1 MTTADT
7 SPKTTT
13 IDRYGQMLLRNRWL
27 VILATLISVSF
38 LAYGVRF
45 LTYDSGTRVFF
56 SKDNPQLLALEA
68 LENTYSK
75 SDNLIF
81 VIAPEDGN
89 VFTHATLTAIEDL
102 TEAAWQIPYSSRVN
116 SITNY
121 HHVEVD
127 GDDLLV
133 TPLVEN
139 AGSLT
144 AADIER
150 IRDTALG
157 YPDRSMR
164 CRVISR
170 GRVRST
176 LRGDIQADKG
186 IIIGQHFWEM
196 LRRRDEHLVDRGW
209 R

>member
-27 VILATLISVSF
+27 VILATLVSVSF

-45 LTYDSGTRVFF
+45 LTYESGTRVFF

-89 VFTHATLTAIEDL
+89 VFTHTTLTAIEDL
-102 TEAAWQIPYSSRVN
+102 TEAAWQIPFSSRID

-133 TPLVEN
+133 TALVEN

-144 AADIER
+144 TADIER

-157 YPDRSMR
+157 YPD
-164 CRVISR
+164 
-170 GRVRST
+170 
-176 LRGDIQADKG
+176 
-186 IIIGQHFWEM
+186 
-196 LRRRDEHLVDRGW
+196 LVDRVVASDGAVTAVMVIENILLEDTEALSRIVAYARELW
-209 R
+209 PAPGFTYR